1 MPILKPKGTTPMRLK
16 NAKQFIKQLS
26 INGHLWHFDDC
37 PLDSLNGVASNL
49 TARRYGEK
57 IAAIYAAG
65 LDWGAYGCPIGYAIA
80 IDNKLS

>member
-1 MPILKPKGTTPMRLK
+1 MKLIQAQK
-16 NAKQFIKQLS
+16 FIEQLR

-37 PLDSLNGVASNL
+37 PLDSLSGVASNL

>member
-16 NAKQFIKQLS
+16 HAKQFIEQLN

-37 PLDSLNGVASNL
+37 PLDSLNGVVG
-49 TARRYGEK
+49 TETTRRYRET

-65 LDWGAYGCPIGYAIA
+65 LDWGEYGCPIGYAIA